1 MLQRHDN
8 LTGELDFFGNDQI
21 MIENTFCNGVSQ
33 QDGRGQ
39 DEIVKKDFKTN
50 TCNNS

>member
-1 MLQRHDN
+1 MLQRHDSF
-8 LTGELDFFGNDQI
+8 TGELDLFRNDQ
-21 MIENTFCNGVSQ
+21 MMFENTFCNGVPQ

-50 TCNNS
+50 TCNDL